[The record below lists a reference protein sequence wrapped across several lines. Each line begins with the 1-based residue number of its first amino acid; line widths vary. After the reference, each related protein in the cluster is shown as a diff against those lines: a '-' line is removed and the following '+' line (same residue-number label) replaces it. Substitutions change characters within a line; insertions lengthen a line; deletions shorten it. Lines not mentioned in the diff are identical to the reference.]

1 MSGPTWLK
9 LLTFSITVLAHECC
23 LAAATPLETPPDFA
37 WTVQAGGKG
46 HDKTRCLAVDTA
58 GNVFLAGEFV
68 GTSQFGTHT
77 LTSAGD
83 MDFFIAK
90 CSPEG
95 KFLWARS
102 AGGSGIDRGYGVATD
117 AAGNCYVTGHHQS
130 TNATFSGVA
139 VPNAGD
145 YDIFIAKY
153 DPAGK
158 LLWVR
163 TAGSKG
169 YDYGHGI
176 AVDANSNVLVTGA
189 LVGDGAFGDTKVTA
203 AGGAHVF
210 CARYDSA
217 GKLLWVRTAE
227 GNARSSG
234 HGITVDAAGNA
245 YVGGMTGGAGTLG
258 GVALTNA
265 AGRDIF
271 LAKFTPDGKVAW
283 LSEGHGSTNAMIHDL
298 TCDRAGNVWA
308 AGMFKGVLK
317 LADRTVASH
326 GDSDLL
332 VTHFDATGKRL
343 WTRTGGGP
351 RVDYGLGVATDGA
364 GNAFLT
370 GEFTDTAEIAGSPIT
385 SSGSTEIYVAKFDRA
400 GTLRWLTQGGGDKGD
415 NAYTIVADAR
425 GNLYLSGNISGTARF
440 GPHTVTSAGGND
452 VYLAKLKA
460 R

>member
-1 MSGPTWLK
+1 MSAATWLK
-9 LLTFSITVLAHECC
+9 LLTVSLTALALECS
-23 LAAATPLETPPDFA
+23 LAAAAPLETPPDFA
-37 WTVQAGGKG
+37 WAVQAGGKG
-46 HDKTRCLAVDTA
+46 HDKTRCIAVDTA

-68 GTSQFGTHT
+68 GVSQFGAHT

-83 MDFFIAK
+83 MDFFLAK
-90 CSPEG
+90 CSPDG

-153 DPAGK
+153 DPDGK

-163 TAGSKG
+163 TAGGKG

-176 AVDANSNVLVTGA
+176 AVDSGNHVLMTGA
-189 LVGDGAFGDTKVTA
+189 LVGDGAFGDLKVTA

-227 GNARSSG
+227 GNARGSG

-283 LSEGHGSTNAMIHDL
+283 LSEGHGSTNAMIHEL

-308 AGMFKGVLK
+308 AGMFKGALK
-317 LADRTVASH
+317 LADRTVTSH

-332 VTHFDATGKRL
+332 LTHFDPTGKRL

-364 GNAFLT
+364 GNSFLT
-370 GEFTDTAEIAGSPIT
+370 GEFTDTAEIAGSPLT

-425 GNLYLSGNISGTARF
+425 GNLYLSGNISGTAKF

>member
-1 MSGPTWLK
+1 
-9 LLTFSITVLAHECC
+9 
-23 LAAATPLETPPDFA
+23 
-37 WTVQAGGKG
+37 
-46 HDKTRCLAVDTA
+46 
-58 GNVFLAGEFV
+58 
-68 GTSQFGTHT
+68 
-77 LTSAGD
+77 
-83 MDFFIAK
+83 
-90 CSPEG
+90 
-95 KFLWARS
+95 
-102 AGGSGIDRGYGVATD
+102 
-117 AAGNCYVTGHHQS
+117 
-130 TNATFSGVA
+130 
-139 VPNAGD
+139 
-145 YDIFIAKY
+145 
-153 DPAGK
+153 
-158 LLWVR
+158 
-163 TAGSKG
+163 
-169 YDYGHGI
+169 
-176 AVDANSNVLVTGA
+176 
-189 LVGDGAFGDTKVTA
+189 VGDGAFGDVKVTA

-227 GNARSSG
+227 GNARGSG

-265 AGRDIF
+265 VGRDIF

-283 LSEGHGSTNAMIHDL
+283 LSEGHGSTNAMIHEL

-308 AGMFKGVLK
+308 AGMFKGALK
-317 LADRTVASH
+317 LADRTVTSH

-332 VTHFDATGKRL
+332 LTHFDATGKQL

-364 GNAFLT
+364 GNSFLT
-370 GEFTDTAEIAGSPIT
+370 GEFTDTAEIAGSPLT

-425 GNLYLSGNISGTARF
+425 GNLYLSGNISGTAKF